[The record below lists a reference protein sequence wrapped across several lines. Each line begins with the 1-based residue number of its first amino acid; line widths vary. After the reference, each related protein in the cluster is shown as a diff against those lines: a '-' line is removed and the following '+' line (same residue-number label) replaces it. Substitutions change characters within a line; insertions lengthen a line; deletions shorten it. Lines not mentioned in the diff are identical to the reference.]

1 MKSTAAG
8 PSCIRCRKLNYSTMT
23 SSLLT
28 WSWEKLLVSQKAV
41 NHFIFSD
48 FLRVQCVAPLFLLP
62 PFFSLQTLCCRLFV
76 TFHRNIQTPLSRPAN
91 CRSSSVCTLRRQ
103 GQSLS
108 RGHHQTGMTSE
119 IQSLEGL
126 YHYSDLFI
134 VLGWPDWIFISRPKF
149 LEGIADQELRNWAEK
164 IHHLWK
170 SLGRKVVIMK

>member
-1 MKSTAAG
+1 MG

-23 SSLLT
+23 STLLT

-41 NHFIFSD
+41 NHFIFSE
-48 FLRVQCVAPLFLLP
+48 FYESSVWLHLFLLP
-62 PFFSLQTLCCRLFV
+62 PFSLQTLCCRLFV
-76 TFHRNIQTPLSRPAN
+76 TFHRNIQTRLSRPAN
-91 CRSSSVCTLRRQ
+91 CRSSLESTLMCQ

-108 RGHHQTGMTSE
+108 RGHHLTGMTSE
-119 IQSLEGL
+119 ILSLEGL
-126 YHYSDLFI
+126 YHYSDRFI

-149 LEGIADQELRNWAEK
+149 LGGIADQELRNWAEQ